1 LLHFRRRFRRTFPKP
16 IPQPIPRPIR
26 HIAGAI
32 LCLLLAACSA
42 QTVTDSTD
50 TGHLHC
56 RDDERWQVQEHIY
69 FGTHKPQGFVSK
81 AEWAAFLEKVITP
94 KFPHG
99 LTVLAGSG
107 QWQGASGNIVREPS
121 YVLSLIYPYSGEKD
135 LAIAEIIRE
144 YKRQF
149 QQQVVL
155 RVRSGA
161 CVSFL

>member
-1 LLHFRRRFRRTFPKP
+1 MLHFRRRFRRPFP
-16 IPQPIPRPIR
+16 QLIPRPIR
-26 HIAGAI
+26 HVAVAA
-32 LCLLLAACSA
+32 LCLVLAACA
-42 QTVTDSTD
+42 TQTVTDSNEPEY
-50 TGHLHC
+50 LHC

-69 FGTHKPQGFVSK
+69 FGTHTPQGFVSK
-81 AEWAAFLEKVITP
+81 AEWAAFVEKVITP

-121 YVLSLIYPYSGEKD
+121 YVLSLIYPYSRDKD